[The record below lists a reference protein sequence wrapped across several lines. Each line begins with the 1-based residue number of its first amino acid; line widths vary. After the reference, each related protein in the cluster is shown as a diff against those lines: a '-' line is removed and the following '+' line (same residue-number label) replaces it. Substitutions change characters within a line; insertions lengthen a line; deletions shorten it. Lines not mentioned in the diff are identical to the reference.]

1 MIKPT
6 GDPTSCPAEVQYAQQ
21 VFRKIE
27 ERADASG
34 EVDSKDL
41 EIKDGN
47 NVDDEFMVLDSSQD
61 NAEAFETSYHSS
73 PAVCK

>member
-1 MIKPT
+1 MKIPT
-6 GDPTSCPAEVQYAQQ
+6 GDPTCPAEVRHAKQ

-41 EIKDGN
+41 GIEDGN
-47 NVDDEFMVLDSSQD
+47 NVE
-61 NAEAFETSYHSS
+61 E
-73 PAVCK
+73 